1 MPEERTLPHKLTLS
15 ERKMLTVTGV
25 SEVVSFDEHAVVLHT
40 SLGVLTVHG
49 HGLQLKMLSPEGGEV
64 AIEGNV
70 AAFVYE
76 EPRRGGGFMR
86 RLLG

>member
-1 MPEERTLPHKLTLS
+1 MTDERILPHKLMLS

-25 SEVVSFDEHAVVLHT
+25 SEVVSFDENAVVLHT

-49 HGLQLKMLSPEGGEV
+49 QGLQLKMLSPEGGEV

-70 AAFVYE
+70 AAFLYE
-76 EPRRGGGFMR
+76 EPRRSGGFLR